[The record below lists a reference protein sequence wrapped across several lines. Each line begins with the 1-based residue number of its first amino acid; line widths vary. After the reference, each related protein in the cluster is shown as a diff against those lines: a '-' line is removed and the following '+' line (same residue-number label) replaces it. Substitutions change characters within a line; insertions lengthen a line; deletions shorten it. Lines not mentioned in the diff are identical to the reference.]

1 MTLTLTVPG
10 TVPAPVPAGTEPVP
24 VPVAFL
30 GRTSTMVLQDPAAS
44 LRRQLGKV
52 TGRLP
57 AGWFIAVHFWDI
69 ESGGLDL
76 EARGRGTGYDKLDIG
91 IPRDGG
97 LADLL
102 AEAASPQA
110 RFAVVMCED
119 ISRASRDTYS
129 SLRLEKQLTASG
141 IPLVASD
148 EPIDAGGMTATTLL
162 LRRMKQSVA
171 EWYRFETKAKASAG
185 FAVHSRD
192 GYNIGV
198 PPYGYRGDRRPH
210 PVPSK
215 AAQGQAKTRLV
226 PDPRRAAVVAQV
238 YAWRAEQ
245 KLGLNT
251 IAQKLN
257 ADPLAYPPPGKAGC
271 WQPSVLARIL
281 ANPKYTGYMVYG
293 RTRTAKGQRGRP
305 APRDQWLWSD
315 QPAHEPIV
323 SRELWDAAQGIGKEH
338 GTSRDSS
345 GMQKTAAYNYPLRGV
360 IRCRICKR
368 RMTGRRTYG
377 RKGQPTMY
385 YTCTFDPANPRHKT
399 AHPDH
404 PATVQVREDVMLAH
418 LARFFD
424 TRVLGPHRAELLAE
438 AMPATDLDAARRR
451 DADIAEA
458 EKRLR
463 QVDASEDAHAR
474 EIEHLATLP
483 PDSPAVTALRT
494 RLLAR
499 FTELE
504 DERATL
510 TARLDRLTATVPAAS
525 DPGLLDLLPLL
536 PGLLG
541 TAPATLQL
549 DLYRIFSTQMTYN
562 PSDNQVSCQATISHK
577 TPHALNTLLEQD
589 GTPASTNTSPASSP
603 FRHATP
609 TTAEKRRCSSARARP
624 DATYR
629 SGTGATG
636 QYSQ

>member
-1 MTLTLTVPG
+1 
-10 TVPAPVPAGTEPVP
+10 
-24 VPVAFL
+24 
-30 GRTSTMVLQDPAAS
+30 
-44 LRRQLGKV
+44 
-52 TGRLP
+52 
-57 AGWFIAVHFWDI
+57 
-69 ESGGLDL
+69 
-76 EARGRGTGYDKLDIG
+76 
-91 IPRDGG
+91 
-97 LADLL
+97 
-102 AEAASPQA
+102 
-110 RFAVVMCED
+110 
-119 ISRASRDTYS
+119 
-129 SLRLEKQLTASG
+129 
-141 IPLVASD
+141 
-148 EPIDAGGMTATTLL
+148 
-162 LRRMKQSVA
+162 
-171 EWYRFETKAKASAG
+171 
-185 FAVHSRD
+185 
-192 GYNIGV
+192 
-198 PPYGYRGDRRPH
+198 
-210 PVPSK
+210 
-215 AAQGQAKTRLV
+215 
-226 PDPRRAAVVAQV
+226 
-238 YAWRAEQ
+238 
-245 KLGLNT
+245 
-251 IAQKLN
+251 
-257 ADPLAYPPPGKAGC
+257 
-271 WQPSVLARIL
+271 
-281 ANPKYTGYMVYG
+281 
-293 RTRTAKGQRGRP
+293 
-305 APRDQWLWSD
+305 
-315 QPAHEPIV
+315 
-323 SRELWDAAQGIGKEH
+323 
-338 GTSRDSS
+338 
-345 GMQKTAAYNYPLRGV
+345 
-360 IRCRICKR
+360 
-368 RMTGRRTYG
+368 
-377 RKGQPTMY
+377 
-385 YTCTFDPANPRHKT
+385 DPANPRHKT
-399 AHPDH
+399 ACPDH

-424 TRVLGPHRAELLAE
+424 TRVLGPHRAELLAQ

-451 DADIAEA
+451 DHDIAEIQ
-458 EKRLR
+458 KRLR